1 MRTILIFCAHSDDE
15 AVGMAGTIAKFV
27 DEKYQVI
34 KVVLSF
40 GESSHPHFQEDV
52 VIKKRVQE
60 TEEAS
65 KFIGIKK
72 TMFLGLKDFNVKQEL
87 KEKNGKEI
95 IKKIIEKYKPLQIY
109 VPTDSDPHPD
119 HKAVNKVVLEAVDVL
134 RKNYPIYAFEVW
146 NLVQEGHPLVY
157 IDITKYYKKKIKYIK
172 TFASQWVYMYSL
184 MIPVYIRSRTYG
196 WAHNCKYAER
206 FYKIR

>member
-1 MRTILIFCAHSDDE
+1 
-15 AVGMAGTIAKFV
+15 MAGTIAKFV
-27 DEKYQVI
+27 DEKFKVI

-40 GESSHPHFQEDV
+40 GESSHPHFKEEV
-52 VIKKRVQE
+52 VIKKRVEE

-72 TMFLGLKDFNVKQEL
+72 TMFLGLKDLNVRQEL
-87 KEKNGKEI
+87 KDKNGKEI
-95 IKKIIEKYKPLQIY
+95 IKKIIDKYKPQQIY

-119 HKAVNKVVLEAVDVL
+119 HKAVNKAVLEAVDAL

-157 IDITKYYKKKIKYIK
+157 IDITKHYKKKIKYIK

-184 MIPVYIRSRTYG
+184 MIPVYIRSRMYG
-196 WAHNCKYAER
+196 WAHSCKYAER
-206 FYKIR
+206 FYKVR